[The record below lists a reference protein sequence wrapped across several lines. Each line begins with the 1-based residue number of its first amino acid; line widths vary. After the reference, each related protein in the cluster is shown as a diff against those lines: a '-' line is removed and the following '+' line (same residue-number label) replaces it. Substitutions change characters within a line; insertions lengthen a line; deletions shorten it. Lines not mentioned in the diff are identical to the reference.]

1 VVQVALALVLLAGA
15 GLMVRSMQHL
25 RDVDPGIDAAG
36 VLAFEVTLSSGR
48 YRTDAAV
55 HSFYRELTQRLE
67 QLDGV
72 SRAGVTTWVPAR
84 GSGGCAAV
92 FIEGRP
98 VGPDDAP
105 PCVIVGKT
113 SPGFAE
119 ALGMRVQGRTPSW
132 NENGGTGSAVV
143 TRAMADRIWPGES
156 AIGKGIRVWGPGE
169 PYYRI
174 VGVVEG
180 VRADLDGPAVEAVF
194 LPILPLEGAPLWQ
207 PSWWSVIVVR
217 TSDDSP
223 ESLAPVVKRVVAE
236 LDPQVPLANVQAME
250 RVVAAGL
257 ARRTFTMLLLGI
269 AAGMALLLSMVGLY
283 GVISYVVGQRTAEM
297 GIRMA
302 LGASAARVRAL
313 VIRQAISVVA
323 LGIVLGLAA
332 AYASTRAL
340 RALLFDVSPTDPV
353 ALGAVSALLALIAFA
368 ASWAPAYRASRVDPV
383 ESLRV
388 H

>member
-1 VVQVALALVLLAGA
+1 
-15 GLMVRSMQHL
+15 
-25 RDVDPGIDAAG
+25 
-36 VLAFEVTLSSGR
+36 
-48 YRTDAAV
+48 
-55 HSFYRELTQRLE
+55 
-67 QLDGV
+67 
-72 SRAGVTTWVPAR
+72 
-84 GSGGCAAV
+84 
-92 FIEGRP
+92 
-98 VGPDDAP
+98 
-105 PCVIVGKT
+105 
-113 SPGFAE
+113 
-119 ALGMRVQGRTPSW
+119 
-132 NENGGTGSAVV
+132 
-143 TRAMADRIWPGES
+143 
-156 AIGKGIRVWGPGE
+156 
-169 PYYRI
+169 
-174 VGVVEG
+174 
-180 VRADLDGPAVEAVF
+180 
-194 LPILPLEGAPLWQ
+194 
-207 PSWWSVIVVR
+207 
-217 TSDDSP
+217 
-223 ESLAPVVKRVVAE
+223 
-236 LDPQVPLANVQAME
+236 
-250 RVVAAGL
+250 
-257 ARRTFTMLLLGI
+257 MLLLGI